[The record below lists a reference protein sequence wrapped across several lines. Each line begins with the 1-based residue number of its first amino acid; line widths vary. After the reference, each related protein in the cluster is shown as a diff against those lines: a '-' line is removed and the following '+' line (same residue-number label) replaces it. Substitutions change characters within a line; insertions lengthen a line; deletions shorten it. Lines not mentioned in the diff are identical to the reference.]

1 MVHIVVQD
9 DAAASAV
16 AEDRTAVVEDHTVA
30 EVEVEEARIAAVVVG
45 DRIAAAASVVEDRT
59 VVLAYAGYG
68 VDRSRASARQSAS

>member
-1 MVHIVVQD
+1 MVQD

-16 AEDRTAVVEDHTVA
+16 VEDRTAVVGDHTVP
-30 EVEVEEARIAAVVVG
+30 EAVVVVHTAAVVVE